1 MLIFL
6 LIMIQHFEFHMS
18 IEKLA
23 NLVYS
28 LVFGSLL
35 VFCSIFNS
43 GYGSLIFLFRSHWFW
58 WFSYVPLRKQFLPES
73 LFLVSVFSR
82 TCHWLI
88 AGLGLDVNWSSG
100 LWLPCFYRLDTVR
113 LPYLLFLYN
122 TIISILLMQLW
133 YAFSNRNSSYIYTQM
148 FSEIP

>member
-1 MLIFL
+1 MYRTLKCDQVPSTTRMMGGSGGFFFNS

-73 LFLVSVFSR
+73 PFLVSVFSR
-82 TCHWLI
+82 TCH
-88 AGLGLDVNWSSG
+88 
-100 LWLPCFYRLDTVR
+100 
-113 LPYLLFLYN
+113 
-122 TIISILLMQLW
+122 
-133 YAFSNRNSSYIYTQM
+133 
-148 FSEIP
+148 